1 MPRTTLNL
9 DEDLLRR
16 LKEKAARE
24 GRTLQ
29 SVTNDLLRRGLAVS
43 AASEY
48 RLNVRTSKI
57 ELRPGVDIFDRDS
70 LQEAMDR
77 KPGP

>member
-1 MPRTTLNL
+1 MPRTTVNL

-16 LKEKAARE
+16 LKEKAGRE

-29 SVTNDLLRRGLAVS
+29 SVTNDLLRRGLAIS
-43 AASEY
+43 TAPDY

-57 ELRPGVDIFDRDS
+57 ELRPGVDLFDRDS
-70 LQEAMDR
+70 LFDAMEGR
-77 KPGP
+77 

>member
-1 MPRTTLNL
+1 MARTTLKL

-29 SVTNDLLRRGLAVS
+29 SLANDLLRQGLA
-43 AASEY
+43 APRTSEY
-48 RLNVRTSKI
+48 RLGLLTWKG
-57 ELRPGVDIFDRDS
+57 ELQPGADIFDRDT
-70 LQEAMDR
+70 LFDLMEGR
-77 KPGP
+77 

>member
-1 MPRTTLNL
+1 MTRTTLKL

-29 SVTNDLLRRGLAVS
+29 SVASDLLRQGLIPPREPDYA
-43 AASEY
+43 
-48 RLNVRTSKI
+48 L
-57 ELRPGVDIFDRDS
+57 ELLTFRAELQPGIDLFDRES
-70 LQEAMDR
+70 LFDGMEGR
-77 KPGP
+77 